1 MPFNGQIFLADDEYT
16 TIVKI
21 LPFLLKFSI
30 QCLENNSY
38 CNKEIIVVSA
48 IRNIQ
53 FILETQGCS
62 LDSAMIVILKS
73 IFKNYPDKIKQE
85 KLQKIER
92 ENRKK
97 NNNNVILSQQ
107 QATSRSGQGGFSN
120 RLLNQAIHGTG
131 SAEQLPFQDNMGRFQ
146 LNQNS
151 EREGLNFEQLK
162 IDTKN
167 ASQKLSMIESL
178 FSYSWITQRDEPSF
192 KKEPNSGFEKTLS
205 NLFNMLLET
214 YVSVLSSISS
224 HILHQIFYDVILP
237 CLTSQPFEEDRARL
251 ELMEKEER
259 TIHFEFCNEVK
270 IFAVKIAE
278 KIITICQGDLIVS
291 RTLLDILV
299 KSQSNPSFKK

>member
-1 MPFNGQIFLADDEYT
+1 
-16 TIVKI
+16 
-21 LPFLLKFSI
+21 
-30 QCLENNSY
+30 
-38 CNKEIIVVSA
+38 
-48 IRNIQ
+48 
-53 FILETQGCS
+53 
-62 LDSAMIVILKS
+62 
-73 IFKNYPDKIKQE
+73 
-85 KLQKIER
+85 
-92 ENRKK
+92 
-97 NNNNVILSQQ
+97 
-107 QATSRSGQGGFSN
+107 
-120 RLLNQAIHGTG
+120 
-131 SAEQLPFQDNMGRFQ
+131 
-146 LNQNS
+146 
-151 EREGLNFEQLK
+151 
-162 IDTKN
+162 
-167 ASQKLSMIESL
+167 MIESL

-299 KSQSNPSFKK
+299 KS